1 VYNKLLFI
9 KYRGE
14 VMKKILLVV
23 LIVGALSACSNSK
36 EEEMGI
42 VRQIHTLNEN
52 ISIQNQEYK
61 LLKAKTEE
69 LKIQVESLN
78 NLMK

>member
-1 VYNKLLFI
+1 
-9 KYRGE
+9 
-14 VMKKILLVV
+14 MKKILLVL

-36 EEEMGI
+36 EGEMGI

-69 LKIQVESLN
+69 LKKQVESLN

>member
-1 VYNKLLFI
+1 
-9 KYRGE
+9 
-14 VMKKILLVV
+14 MKKILLGV

-36 EEEMGI
+36 EKEMDI
-42 VRQIHTLNEN
+42 TKQIHTLNEN
-52 ISIQNQEYK
+52 VSIQNQEYK

-69 LKIQVESLN
+69 LKKQVESLN